1 MYMEKTAASKTEYII
16 PARTKEISTGIGDEY
31 YPHNWNKIGHEF
43 DINYTMRSDEK
54 MRQTIHYYHISQIS
68 LDARKLGCGADEY
81 APGNFVQGEIESQGW
96 REEVGQYRGL
106 MGSEHGER

>member
-16 PARTKEISTGIGDEY
+16 PARTKVISTGIGDDY

-43 DINYTMRSDEK
+43 DINYTMRSEEK

-68 LDARKLGCGADEY
+68 LDARKLGCGT
-81 APGNFVQGEIESQGW
+81 G
-96 REEVGQYRGL
+96 
-106 MGSEHGER
+106 